1 MKRKEHDEMDTPETT
16 VADEITTNLADALN
30 GEQDSTP
37 SDEAPA
43 PAVDDDQGDATGET
57 DEGHL
62 DTEADDDSDDQDD
75 AADTFPRPVVE
86 KLRRES
92 ADRRERA
99 RTAEARADDYAHR
112 LHTALVKLDGR
123 LTDPAALP
131 FDADHLDDADALAA
145 AIDNL
150 VAERP
155 ELKAR
160 RAAGDIG
167 AGTRGDKRRTT
178 GDLMDLLKSL
188 T

>member
-16 VADEITTNLADALN
+16 VDDVTTNLAAALS
-30 GEQDSTP
+30 GEQDSAP
-37 SDEAPA
+37 SDETPA
-43 PAVDDDQGDATGET
+43 PADDDQDDTPGET

-62 DTEADDDSDDQDD
+62 DSDDQDDDTDQGD

-99 RTAEARADDYAHR
+99 RTAEARADAYAHR

-131 FDADHLDDADALAA
+131 FNADHLDDADALAS

-167 AGTRGDKRRTT
+167 AGTRGDKRRAA
-178 GDLMDLLKSL
+178 GDLMDMLKAL

>member
-16 VADEITTNLADALN
+16 VDDVTTNLAAALS
-30 GEQDSTP
+30 GEQDSAP

-43 PAVDDDQGDATGET
+43 DDDQGDAPGET

-62 DTEADDDSDDQDD
+62 DTADDDDSGDQDD

-131 FDADHLDDADALAA
+131 FNADHLDDADALAA

-167 AGTRGDKRRTT
+167 AGTRGDKRRAA
-178 GDLMDLLKSL
+178 GDLMDMLKAL